1 MFISNGSYYNVLII
15 HCSRGG
21 LCIMSIMD
29 YLPEHWFQITSYL
42 SGNIEEE
49 QVLVVDEQPLGADV
63 KQLGGLTRSLQ

>member
-1 MFISNGSYYNVLII
+1 
-15 HCSRGG
+15 
-21 LCIMSIMD
+21 MSIMD

-63 KQLGGLTRSLQ
+63 KQLGGLTRSLRLLMEVI